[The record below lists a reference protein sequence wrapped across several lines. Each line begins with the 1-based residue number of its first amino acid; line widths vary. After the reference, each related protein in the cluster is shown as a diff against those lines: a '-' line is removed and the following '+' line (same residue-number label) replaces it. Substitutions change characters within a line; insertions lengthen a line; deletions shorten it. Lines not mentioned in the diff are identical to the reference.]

1 MYIPFKHV
9 QNEKKTL
16 CGKEK
21 LALMDNKTVIKMQK
35 KTMQLDYTFVIKKLH
50 S

>member
-1 MYIPFKHV
+1 MFILNMLKH
-9 QNEKKTL
+9 EKKIL

-21 LALMDNKTVIKMQK
+21 LAVMNNKTVIKMK
-35 KTMQLDYTFVIKKLH
+35 KNSMQLDYTFLIKKLH